1 MYTAGL
7 PDGLK
12 SRSLIA
18 WLPGLAN
25 FRGYRRSW
33 LRSDGLAGVSV
44 AAYLVPQA
52 LAYAA
57 LAGLNPVVGLWAA
70 LPPLLIYAFLGT
82 SRQLSVGPES
92 TTAVMTAVV
101 LAPFMLDSNPDRYA
115 SYAATLALL
124 VGVVCVAAGLLRL
137 GFVASLLSKPML
149 VGYLTGIAV
158 VMVVGQLGRMTGIAS
173 SADTVVDQLRALWG
187 HAASFHGPTV
197 VLSVSVLALLF
208 AVERWAP
215 RLPGPLIGVLGAA
228 AVVAAW
234 SLSRTGI
241 DLVGAIPSGLPV
253 PALPTLSG
261 DQVRDLVVPAMG
273 IAVVAFSD
281 NVLTASAF
289 ASRSGGDIDA
299 NAELRALGV
308 CNLAVGVA
316 HGFPVSS
323 SGSRTALGDAAGS
336 RTQVYSLVALAVVSG
351 VVLFGGH
358 AVAYIPSAALGALIV
373 YAAMKLI
380 DVGEFRRLARFRR
393 SELVLALTTAL
404 SVAVLGVLYG
414 VLVAIGLSILDLLR
428 RVARAHDSVQG
439 IVPGVAGMH
448 DVDDYPEAAVI
459 PGLVVYRYDAPLCF
473 ANAEDFRRRAITA
486 VDQSPGPVR
495 WFVLNAEANVEVDM
509 TALDALER
517 LRIECERRGI
527 VFAMARV
534 KHDLRDALMAAGM
547 IDSIGE
553 DRLFMTLPTAVD
565 AYRRSQGGGSSA

>member
-1 MYTAGL
+1 M
-7 PDGLK
+7 
-12 SRSLIA
+12 
-18 WLPGLAN
+18 
-25 FRGYRRSW
+25 
-33 LRSDGLAGVSV
+33 
-44 AAYLVPQA
+44 
-52 LAYAA
+52 
-57 LAGLNPVVGLWAA
+57 
-70 LPPLLIYAFLGT
+70 
-82 SRQLSVGPES
+82 SVGPES

-124 VGVVCVAAGLLRL
+124 VGVVCVVAGLLRL

-158 VMVVGQLGRMTGIAS
+158 VMVVGQLGRMTGVTS
-173 SADTVVDQLRALWG
+173 SADTVVDQLRAFWG

-208 AVERWAP
+208 ALERWAP

-448 DVDDYPEAAVI
+448 DVDDYPEATVI

-473 ANAEDFRRRAITA
+473 ANAEDFRRRAIKA
-486 VDQSPGPVR
+486 VDESSGPVR

-517 LRIECERRGI
+517 LRIECARRGI

-534 KHDLRDALMAAGM
+534 KHDLRDALIAAGM
-547 IDSIGE
+547 MDRIGQ
-553 DRLFMTLPTAVD
+553 DRLYMTLPTAVD
-565 AYRRSQGGGSSA
+565 AYRRSQGGGGSG

>member
-25 FRGYRRSW
+25 FHGYRRSW

-124 VGVVCVAAGLLRL
+124 VGVVCVVAGLLRL

-208 AVERWAP
+208 AR
-215 RLPGPLIGVLGAA
+215 R
-228 AVVAAW
+228 
-234 SLSRTGI
+234 
-241 DLVGAIPSGLPV
+241 
-253 PALPTLSG
+253 
-261 DQVRDLVVPAMG
+261 AMG
-273 IAVVAFSD
+273 PPIA
-281 NVLTASAF
+281 
-289 ASRSGGDIDA
+289 RSIDRRARCRGG
-299 NAELRALGV
+299 GCGMV
-308 CNLAVGVA
+308 PVA
-316 HGFPVSS
+316 HRYRPCRCDTVGP
-323 SGSRTALGDAAGS
+323 AGARS
-336 RTQVYSLVALAVVSG
+336 TD
-351 VVLFGGH
+351 
-358 AVAYIPSAALGALIV
+358 IV
-373 YAAMKLI
+373 
-380 DVGEFRRLARFRR
+380 G
-393 SELVLALTTAL
+393 
-404 SVAVLGVLYG
+404 
-414 VLVAIGLSILDLLR
+414 
-428 RVARAHDSVQG
+428 
-439 IVPGVAGMH
+439 
-448 DVDDYPEAAVI
+448 
-459 PGLVVYRYDAPLCF
+459 
-473 ANAEDFRRRAITA
+473 
-486 VDQSPGPVR
+486 
-495 WFVLNAEANVEVDM
+495 
-509 TALDALER
+509 
-517 LRIECERRGI
+517 
-527 VFAMARV
+527 
-534 KHDLRDALMAAGM
+534 
-547 IDSIGE
+547 
-553 DRLFMTLPTAVD
+553 
-565 AYRRSQGGGSSA
+565 